1 MAPRDPAALP
11 RDPAA
16 LPRDPAALPRDLA
29 ALPKAHLHLHLTGG
43 MRPATLLALA
53 AEQGRV
59 LPAGLLDPTGAQLD
73 VTGRRGWTRFQRLYD
88 AAREVLTGPDQVR
101 RVLREIVADE
111 AAAGSGWLE
120 LQVDPSSYAAR
131 LGGLQAAVEL
141 LLDGLAEGERATG
154 VGTAL
159 VLAANRTRHPAVAET
174 LARLARRYAG
184 RGVVGFGLSN
194 DETSGV
200 MEDFGKAFRL
210 AHEAGLVAVPH
221 AGELRGPRSV
231 RAAVEELGARRLG
244 HGVRAVEDPALLG
257 LLAAR
262 EVVCEVCPVSNVAL
276 GVLPSLA
283 AVPVV
288 RLRAAGVPVALGA
301 DDPLLF
307 RSGLLAQ
314 YETARTAWQL
324 DDEGLADLARCS
336 VRGSTAPAHIRARL
350 LAGIDAW
357 LAVGPVIEVRRAP
370 PERP

>member
-1 MAPRDPAALP
+1 MRHAGRV
-11 RDPAA
+11 
-16 LPRDPAALPRDLA
+16 RDLT

-43 MRPATLLALA
+43 MRPGTLIELA
-53 AEQGRV
+53 AAQGRA
-59 LPAGLLDPTGAQLD
+59 LPAGLLDPLGARVD
-73 VTGRRGWTRFQRLYD
+73 VTVRRGWPRFQRLYD
-88 AAREVLTGPDQVR
+88 AAREVLVGPVEVR
-101 RVLREIVADE
+101 RVVREIVEDE
-111 AAAGSGWLE
+111 ATAGTGWLE
-120 LQVDPSSYAAR
+120 LQVDPSSYATR
-131 LGGLQAAVEL
+131 LGGLPATVEL
-141 LLDGLAEGERATG
+141 LLDALADGSQATG

-159 VLAANRTRHPAVAET
+159 VLAANRTRHPAEAET
-174 LARLARRYAG
+174 LARLARRWAG
-184 RGVVGFGLSN
+184 RGVVGLGLSN
-194 DETSGV
+194 DETVGV
-200 MEDFGKAFRL
+200 MEDFAKAFRL
-210 AHEAGLVAVPH
+210 ARDAGLVAVPH

-231 RAAVEELGARRLG
+231 RAAVEDLGAVRLG
-244 HGVRAVEDPALLG
+244 HGVRSVEDPALLE
-257 LLAAR
+257 LMADR
-262 EVVCEVCPVSNVAL
+262 QVVCEVCPASNVAL
-276 GVLPSLA
+276 GVLPSA
-283 AVPVV
+283 SAVPVR